1 MNKKLICS
9 TIFGSI
15 LFLVPNL
22 NSKSMMPSLERLKNK
37 VDGALQGPKV
47 SLKDFLEKT
56 KNIGSKIFINGRSAE
71 SLNSEAEAKSF
82 ENEIKEIGAILD
94 NLYWCKQEK
103 FAQELTKTQ
112 STQAQ
117 NILSLLKEKFKEK
130 YSNIKSP
137 LMVFA
142 KDLMQENESLEVVK
156 AKIQKSIIPVK
167 KFKKL
172 EQKYL
177 ELAQDVLKY
186 TETLNNI
193 IKATDSL

>member
-1 MNKKLICS
+1 
-9 TIFGSI
+9 
-15 LFLVPNL
+15 
-22 NSKSMMPSLERLKNK
+22 MMPSLERLKSK
-37 VDGALQGPKV
+37 VEGALNGPKS

-71 SLNSEAEAKSF
+71 SLNAEAEVKSF
-82 ENEIKEIGAILD
+82 ENEIKEIDAILG
-94 NLYWCKQEK
+94 NLYWCKQK
-103 FAQELTKTQ
+103 SFAKELTL
-112 STQAQ
+112 SQ

-130 YSNIKSP
+130 YPNIKSP

-142 KDLMQENESLEVVK
+142 KDLTQENESLEVVK
-156 AKIQKSIIPVK
+156 AKIQKSITTVK

-177 ELAQDVLKY
+177 DLAQEVLKY
-186 TETLNNI
+186 TETLNDI

>member
-22 NSKSMMPSLERLKNK
+22 NSKSMMPSLERLKSK
-37 VDGALQGPKV
+37 VEGALNGPKS

-71 SLNSEAEAKSF
+71 SLNAEAEVKSF
-82 ENEIKEIGAILD
+82 ENEIKEIDAILG
-94 NLYWCKQEK
+94 NLYWCKQK
-103 FAQELTKTQ
+103 SFAKELTL
-112 STQAQ
+112 SQ

-130 YSNIKSP
+130 YPNIKSP

-142 KDLMQENESLEVVK
+142 KDLTQENESLEVVK
-156 AKIQKSIIPVK
+156 AKIQKSITTVK

-177 ELAQDVLKY
+177 DLAQEVLKY
-186 TETLNNI
+186 TETLNDI

>member
-9 TIFGSI
+9 TIFGGI
-15 LFLVPNL
+15 LLLTQNL
-22 NSKSMMPSLERLKNK
+22 NSKSMMPSLERLKSK
-37 VDGALQGPKV
+37 VEGALNGPKS

-56 KNIGSKIFINGRSAE
+56 KNIGSKIFINGRSVE
-71 SLNSEAEAKSF
+71 SLNAEAEVKSF
-82 ENEIKEIGAILD
+82 ENEIKEIGAILG

-103 FAQELTKTQ
+103 FAKEVTQ
-112 STQAQ
+112 TQNIQAQ

-130 YSNIKSP
+130 YPNTKSP

-142 KDLMQENESLEVVK
+142 KDLMQENESLDVVK
-156 AKIQKSIIPVK
+156 AKIQKSITSVK

-177 ELAQDVLKY
+177 EIAQEVLKY
-186 TETLNNI
+186 TETLNDI